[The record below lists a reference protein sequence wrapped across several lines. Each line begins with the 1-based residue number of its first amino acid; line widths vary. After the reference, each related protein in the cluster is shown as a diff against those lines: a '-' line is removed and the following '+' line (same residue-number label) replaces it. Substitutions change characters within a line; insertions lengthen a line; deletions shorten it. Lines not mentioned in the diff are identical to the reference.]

1 MKNRINLLD
10 EITINKIAAGEV
22 VERPASI
29 VKELVE
35 NSIDAGADR
44 IIIEVENGGK
54 SLIKITDNGCGIPS
68 SEVKKC
74 FLRHATSKIDKIDD
88 LFNLF
93 TLGFRG
99 EALASICAVSKLEMT
114 TKFEDEAV
122 GTKITLVGG
131 NVESKEAV
139 GANTGTSIVIKDLF
153 FNTPAR
159 KKFLKTDHA
168 ELMNITD
175 IVNKLAIGYPNVKF
189 RYLNAGKLMVNTPG
203 DGKLL
208 SAVRSIY
215 SRETAENL
223 IEINYDCSL
232 FKIDGY
238 IGNNNI
244 YRSNRNLQHVYIN
257 GRFVKSK
264 ILYDAIANAYKS
276 IIPINKHAICF
287 INLHLDPD
295 KVDVNIHPGKI
306 EVKFEKENEIKLEIM
321 EYLRAKLLKE
331 SLIGKYETFDRVPK
345 DRAVKQEFVAK
356 QGFDDNTF
364 KMNDFGNTNPY
375 INSTSSGL
383 DTKEIK
389 PIDLSDEVDVNSF
402 IKLDDFEEK
411 KKNLEGKHKKEVKP
425 KSEVKSKANES
436 NNSSLKNSNATNKN
450 YSHGFSRYN
459 DNKDIDNKDIDNKIN
474 YYGNAKN
481 LEEINKISET
491 ESQMA
496 FTADGAILDSE
507 KRDEIE
513 KKEAGFSLKYYKV
526 IGVIFDTY
534 IVLQKGES
542 MYLMDQHAAH
552 ERVLF
557 ERYMNAFHKR
567 EVHMQMLLDP
577 IVLELSSV
585 DMLRVEKNID
595 VFKNFG
601 FEVEIF
607 GMNNILI
614 RGVPNLFGTPQSEKF
629 ILELIDNIDKI
640 SNNYDLKD
648 DRFAVMACKSAI
660 KANDRIQNIEIES
673 LFRQLEKC
681 ENPYTCPHGR
691 PTMVEISKVE
701 IEKMFKRIM

>member
-22 VERPASI
+22 VERPSSI

-131 NVESKEAV
+131 NIEAKEAV

-189 RYLNAGKLMVNTPG
+189 RYLNAGKLMINTPG
-203 DGKLL
+203 DGKLV

-215 SRETAENL
+215 SREVSENL

-264 ILYDAIANAYKS
+264 IIYDAIANAYKS

-287 INLHLDPD
+287 INLHLDPQ

-321 EYLRAKLLKE
+321 EYIRAKLLKQ
-331 SLIGKYETFDRVPK
+331 SLIGKFETFDRVPK
-345 DRAVKQEFVAK
+345 DRTVKQDFSGNA
-356 QGFDDNTF
+356 F
-364 KMNDFGNTNPY
+364 KNQDFGNTMTNFSET
-375 INSTSSGL
+375 STKL
-383 DTKEIK
+383 DDKNIK

-411 KKNLEGKHKKEVKP
+411 KKKEVKN
-425 KSEVKSKANES
+425 KSNATKNT
-436 NNSSLKNSNATNKN
+436 SLKNYDNKTNKRES
-450 YSHGFSRYN
+450 YSSGFSSYN
-459 DNKDIDNKDIDNKIN
+459 SDVDNYKNSYSSAVKIEDN
-474 YYGNAKN
+474 
-481 LEEINKISET
+481 NKISET

-496 FTADGAILDSE
+496 FTAEGAILDSE

-526 IGVIFDTY
+526 VGVVFDTY

-557 ERYMNAFHKR
+557 ERYMNAFYKR

-585 DMLRVEKNID
+585 DMLQVEKNLDI
-595 VFKNFG
+595 FRNFG

-648 DRFAVMACKSAI
+648 DRFAIMACKSAI

>member
-1 MKNRINLLD
+1 M
-10 EITINKIAAGEV
+10 EQ
-22 VERPASI
+22 
-29 VKELVE
+29 
-35 NSIDAGADR
+35 
-44 IIIEVENGGK
+44 
-54 SLIKITDNGCGIPS
+54 
-68 SEVKKC
+68 
-74 FLRHATSKIDKIDD
+74 
-88 LFNLF
+88 
-93 TLGFRG
+93 
-99 EALASICAVSKLEMT
+99 
-114 TKFEDEAV
+114 
-122 GTKITLVGG
+122 KITLVGG

-345 DRAVKQEFVAK
+345 DRAVKQE
-356 QGFDDNTF
+356 
-364 KMNDFGNTNPY
+364 
-375 INSTSSGL
+375 
-383 DTKEIK
+383 IK

-436 NNSSLKNSNATNKN
+436 DNSSLKNSNATNKN

-459 DNKDIDNKDIDNKIN
+459 DNKDIDNKIN

-513 KKEAGFSLKYYKV
+513 KKEVGFSLKYYKV
-526 IGVIFDTY
+526 VGVIFDTY
-534 IVLQKGES
+534 IVLQKEES

>member
-114 TKFEDEAV
+114 KKFEDEAV

-208 SAVRSIY
+208 SVVRSIY

-375 INSTSSGL
+375 INSTSLDL

-411 KKNLEGKHKKEVKP
+411 KKNLEGKHKKEIKP

-436 NNSSLKNSNATNKN
+436 DNSSLKNSNATNKS

-459 DNKDIDNKDIDNKIN
+459 DNKDIDNKIS

-513 KKEAGFSLKYYKV
+513 KKEVGFSLKYYKV
-526 IGVIFDTY
+526 VGVIFDTY

>member
-22 VERPASI
+22 VERPSSI

-131 NVESKEAV
+131 NIEAKEAV

-203 DGKLL
+203 DGKLV

-215 SRETAENL
+215 SREVSENL

-232 FKIDGY
+232 FKIAGY

-264 ILYDAIANAYKS
+264 IIYDAIANAYKS
-276 IIPINKHAICF
+276 IIPINKHAVCF
-287 INLHLDPD
+287 INLHLDPQ

-321 EYLRAKLLKE
+321 EYIRAKLLKQ

-345 DRAVKQEFVAK
+345 DRAVKQDFSGNA
-356 QGFDDNTF
+356 F
-364 KMNDFGNTNPY
+364 KNQDFGNTMTNFSET
-375 INSTSSGL
+375 STKL
-383 DTKEIK
+383 DDKNIK

-411 KKNLEGKHKKEVKP
+411 KKKEVKN
-425 KSEVKSKANES
+425 KSNATKNT
-436 NNSSLKNSNATNKN
+436 SLKNYDNKTNKRES
-450 YSHGFSRYN
+450 YSSGFSSYN
-459 DNKDIDNKDIDNKIN
+459 SDVDNYKNSYSSAVKIEDND
-474 YYGNAKN
+474 
-481 LEEINKISET
+481 KISET

-496 FTADGAILDSE
+496 FTAEGAILDSE

-526 IGVIFDTY
+526 VGVVFDTY

-585 DMLRVEKNID
+585 DMLQVEKNLDI
-595 VFKNFG
+595 FRNFG

-648 DRFAVMACKSAI
+648 DRFAIMACKSAI

>member
-22 VERPASI
+22 VERPSSI

-131 NVESKEAV
+131 NIEAKEVV

-203 DGKLL
+203 DGKLV

-215 SRETAENL
+215 SREVAENL

-264 ILYDAIANAYKS
+264 IIYDAIANAYKS
-276 IIPINKHAICF
+276 IIPINKHAVCF
-287 INLHLDPD
+287 INLHLDPQ

-321 EYLRAKLLKE
+321 EYIRAKLLKQ

-345 DRAVKQEFVAK
+345 DRAVKQDFSGNA
-356 QGFDDNTF
+356 F
-364 KMNDFGNTNPY
+364 KNQDFGNTTTNFSET
-375 INSTSSGL
+375 NTKL
-383 DTKEIK
+383 DDKNIK

-411 KKNLEGKHKKEVKP
+411 KKKEIKD
-425 KSEVKSKANES
+425 K
-436 NNSSLKNSNATNKN
+436 SNATKNSSFKN
-450 YSHGFSRYN
+450 YDNKTNKRESYSSGFSSYN
-459 DNKDIDNKDIDNKIN
+459 SDVDNYKNNYSSAVKIEDND
-474 YYGNAKN
+474 
-481 LEEINKISET
+481 KISET

-526 IGVIFDTY
+526 VGVVFDTY
-534 IVLQKGES
+534 KVLQKGES

-585 DMLRVEKNID
+585 DMLQVEKNID
-595 VFKNFG
+595 VFRNFG

-648 DRFAVMACKSAI
+648 DRFAIMACKSAI

>member
-22 VERPASI
+22 VERPSSI

-131 NVESKEAV
+131 NIEAKEAV

-203 DGKLL
+203 DGKLV

-215 SRETAENL
+215 SREVSENL

-264 ILYDAIANAYKS
+264 IIYDAIANAYKS
-276 IIPINKHAICF
+276 IIPINKHAVCF
-287 INLHLDPD
+287 INLHLDPQ

-321 EYLRAKLLKE
+321 EYIRAKLLKQ
-331 SLIGKYETFDRVPK
+331 SLIGKFETFDRVPK
-345 DRAVKQEFVAK
+345 DRAVKQDFSGNA
-356 QGFDDNTF
+356 F
-364 KMNDFGNTNPY
+364 KNQDFGNITTNFSET
-375 INSTSSGL
+375 STKL
-383 DTKEIK
+383 DDKNIK

-411 KKNLEGKHKKEVKP
+411 KKKEVKN
-425 KSEVKSKANES
+425 KSNATKNT
-436 NNSSLKNSNATNKN
+436 SLKNYDNKTNKRES
-450 YSHGFSRYN
+450 YSSGFSSYN
-459 DNKDIDNKDIDNKIN
+459 SDVDNYKNSYSSAVKIEDND
-474 YYGNAKN
+474 
-481 LEEINKISET
+481 KISET

-496 FTADGAILDSE
+496 FTAEGAILDSE

-526 IGVIFDTY
+526 VGVVFDTY

-585 DMLRVEKNID
+585 DMLQVEKNLDI
-595 VFKNFG
+595 FRNFG

-648 DRFAVMACKSAI
+648 DRFAIMACKSAI

>member
-345 DRAVKQEFVAK
+345 DRAVKQE
-356 QGFDDNTF
+356 
-364 KMNDFGNTNPY
+364 
-375 INSTSSGL
+375 
-383 DTKEIK
+383 IK

-459 DNKDIDNKDIDNKIN
+459 DNKDIDNKIS

-496 FTADGAILDSE
+496 FTADGAILDSK
-507 KRDEIE
+507 KRDDIE

-526 IGVIFDTY
+526 VGVIFDTY

-585 DMLRVEKNID
+585 DMLRVEKNIN

-648 DRFAVMACKSAI
+648 DRFALMACKSAI

>member
-54 SLIKITDNGCGIPS
+54 SLIKITDNGCGIHS

-208 SAVRSIY
+208 SVVRSIY

-345 DRAVKQEFVAK
+345 DRAVKQE
-356 QGFDDNTF
+356 
-364 KMNDFGNTNPY
+364 
-375 INSTSSGL
+375 
-383 DTKEIK
+383 IK

-436 NNSSLKNSNATNKN
+436 DNSSLKNSNATNKN

-459 DNKDIDNKDIDNKIN
+459 DNKDIDNKIS

-526 IGVIFDTY
+526 VGVIFDTY

>member
-22 VERPASI
+22 VERPSSI

-131 NVESKEAV
+131 NIEAKEAV

-189 RYLNAGKLMVNTPG
+189 RYLNSGKLMVNTPG
-203 DGKLL
+203 DGKLV

-215 SRETAENL
+215 SREVSENL

-264 ILYDAIANAYKS
+264 IIYDAIANAYKS
-276 IIPINKHAICF
+276 IIPINKHAVCF
-287 INLHLDPD
+287 INLHLDPQ

-321 EYLRAKLLKE
+321 EYIRAKLLKQ
-331 SLIGKYETFDRVPK
+331 SLIGKFETFDRVPK
-345 DRAVKQEFVAK
+345 DRAVKQDFSGNA
-356 QGFDDNTF
+356 F
-364 KMNDFGNTNPY
+364 KNQDFGNTMTNFSET
-375 INSTSSGL
+375 STKL
-383 DTKEIK
+383 DDKNIK

-411 KKNLEGKHKKEVKP
+411 KKKEVKN
-425 KSEVKSKANES
+425 KSNATKNT
-436 NNSSLKNSNATNKN
+436 SLKNYDNKTNKRES
-450 YSHGFSRYN
+450 YSSGFSSYN
-459 DNKDIDNKDIDNKIN
+459 SDVDNYKNSYSSAVKIEDND
-474 YYGNAKN
+474 
-481 LEEINKISET
+481 KISET

-496 FTADGAILDSE
+496 FTAEGEILDSE
-507 KRDEIE
+507 KKDEIE

-526 IGVIFDTY
+526 VGVVFDTY

-585 DMLRVEKNID
+585 DMLQVEKNLDI
-595 VFKNFG
+595 FRNFG

-648 DRFAVMACKSAI
+648 DRFAIMACKSAI

>member
-375 INSTSSGL
+375 INSTSLDL

-411 KKNLEGKHKKEVKP
+411 KKNLEGKHKKEIKP

-436 NNSSLKNSNATNKN
+436 DNSSLKNSNATNKS

-459 DNKDIDNKDIDNKIN
+459 DNKDIDNKIS

-513 KKEAGFSLKYYKV
+513 KKEVGFSLKYYKV
-526 IGVIFDTY
+526 VGVIFDTY

>member
-22 VERPASI
+22 VERPSSI

-68 SEVKKC
+68 SEIKKC

-131 NVESKEAV
+131 NIEAKEAV

-203 DGKLL
+203 DGKLV

-215 SRETAENL
+215 SREVSENL

-264 ILYDAIANAYKS
+264 IIYDAIANAYKS

-287 INLHLDPD
+287 INLHLDPQ

-321 EYLRAKLLKE
+321 EYIRAKLLKQ

-345 DRAVKQEFVAK
+345 DRAVKQDFIEKNNFTTKQDFVEK
-356 QGFDDNTF
+356 TDFNNNTF
-364 KMNDFGNTNPY
+364 KNQDFGNSSPY
-375 INSTSSGL
+375 SNEINSKI
-383 DTKEIK
+383 DDKEIK

-411 KKNLEGKHKKEVKP
+411 KKKEVKT
-425 KSEVKSKANES
+425 KSSGFKY
-436 NNSSLKNSNATNKN
+436 NNDTK
-450 YSHGFSRYN
+450 
-459 DNKDIDNKDIDNKIN
+459 
-474 YYGNAKN
+474 
-481 LEEINKISET
+481 LENNNKISET

-496 FTADGAILDSE
+496 FTAEGEILDSD
-507 KRDEIE
+507 KKDEIE

-526 IGVIFDTY
+526 VGVVFDTY

-585 DMLRVEKNID
+585 DMLQVEKNLDI
-595 VFKNFG
+595 FRNFG

-648 DRFAVMACKSAI
+648 DRFAIMACKSAI

>member
-1 MKNRINLLD
+1 MKNR
-10 EITINKIAAGEV
+10 IAAGEV
-22 VERPASI
+22 VERPSSI

-131 NVESKEAV
+131 NIEAKEAV

-203 DGKLL
+203 DGKLV

-215 SRETAENL
+215 SREVAENL

-264 ILYDAIANAYKS
+264 IIYDAIANAYKS
-276 IIPINKHAICF
+276 IIPINKHAVCF
-287 INLHLDPD
+287 INLHLDPQ

-321 EYLRAKLLKE
+321 EYIRAKLLKQ

-345 DRAVKQEFVAK
+345 DRAVKQDFSGNA
-356 QGFDDNTF
+356 F
-364 KMNDFGNTNPY
+364 KNQDFGNTTTNFSET
-375 INSTSSGL
+375 NTKL
-383 DTKEIK
+383 DDKNIK

-411 KKNLEGKHKKEVKP
+411 KKKEI
-425 KSEVKSKANES
+425 
-436 NNSSLKNSNATNKN
+436 KNKSNATKNSSFKN
-450 YSHGFSRYN
+450 YDNKTNKRESYSSGFSSYN
-459 DNKDIDNKDIDNKIN
+459 SDVDNYKNNYSSAVKIEDND
-474 YYGNAKN
+474 
-481 LEEINKISET
+481 KISET

-585 DMLRVEKNID
+585 DMLQVEKNID
-595 VFKNFG
+595 VFRNFG

-648 DRFAVMACKSAI
+648 DRFAIMACKSAI

>member
-68 SEVKKC
+68 SEVEKC

-375 INSTSSGL
+375 INSNSSGL

-436 NNSSLKNSNATNKN
+436 DNSSLKNSNATNKN

-459 DNKDIDNKDIDNKIN
+459 DNKDIDNKIS

-526 IGVIFDTY
+526 VGVIFDTY

-691 PTMVEISKVE
+691 PTMVEISKAE

>member
-168 ELMNITD
+168 ELMSITD

-345 DRAVKQEFVAK
+345 DRAVKQE
-356 QGFDDNTF
+356 
-364 KMNDFGNTNPY
+364 
-375 INSTSSGL
+375 
-383 DTKEIK
+383 IK

-411 KKNLEGKHKKEVKP
+411 KKNLEGKHKKEIKP

-436 NNSSLKNSNATNKN
+436 DNSSLKNSNATNKN

-459 DNKDIDNKDIDNKIN
+459 DNKDIDNKIN

>member
-29 VKELVE
+29 AKELVE

-54 SLIKITDNGCGIPS
+54 SLIKITDNGCGIHS

-345 DRAVKQEFVAK
+345 DRAVKQE
-356 QGFDDNTF
+356 
-364 KMNDFGNTNPY
+364 
-375 INSTSSGL
+375 
-383 DTKEIK
+383 IK

-459 DNKDIDNKDIDNKIN
+459 DNKDIDNKIS

-526 IGVIFDTY
+526 VGVIFDTY

>member
-168 ELMNITD
+168 ELMSITD
-175 IVNKLAIGYPNVKF
+175 IVNKLAIGYPSVKF

-345 DRAVKQEFVAK
+345 DRAVKQE
-356 QGFDDNTF
+356 
-364 KMNDFGNTNPY
+364 
-375 INSTSSGL
+375 
-383 DTKEIK
+383 IK

-459 DNKDIDNKDIDNKIN
+459 DNKDIDNKIS

-513 KKEAGFSLKYYKV
+513 KKEVGFSLKYYKV
-526 IGVIFDTY
+526 VGVIFDTY

>member
-22 VERPASI
+22 VERPSSI

-131 NVESKEAV
+131 NIEAKEAV

-203 DGKLL
+203 DGKLV

-215 SRETAENL
+215 SREVSENL

-264 ILYDAIANAYKS
+264 IIYDAIANAYKS

-287 INLHLDPD
+287 INLHLDPQ

-321 EYLRAKLLKE
+321 EYIRAKLLKQ

-345 DRAVKQEFVAK
+345 DRAVKQDFSGNA
-356 QGFDDNTF
+356 F
-364 KMNDFGNTNPY
+364 KNQDFGNTTTNFSET
-375 INSTSSGL
+375 NTKL
-383 DTKEIK
+383 DDKNIK

-411 KKNLEGKHKKEVKP
+411 KKKEIKD
-425 KSEVKSKANES
+425 K
-436 NNSSLKNSNATNKN
+436 SNATKNSSFKN
-450 YSHGFSRYN
+450 YDNKTNKRESYSSGFSSYN
-459 DNKDIDNKDIDNKIN
+459 SDVDNYKNNYSSAVKIEDND
-474 YYGNAKN
+474 
-481 LEEINKISET
+481 KISET

-526 IGVIFDTY
+526 VGVVFDTY

-585 DMLRVEKNID
+585 DMLQVEKNLDI
-595 VFKNFG
+595 FRNFG

-648 DRFAVMACKSAI
+648 DRFAIMACKSAI

>member
-22 VERPASI
+22 VERPSSI

-131 NVESKEAV
+131 NIEAKEAV

-203 DGKLL
+203 DGKLV

-215 SRETAENL
+215 SREVSENL

-264 ILYDAIANAYKS
+264 IIYDAIANAYKS
-276 IIPINKHAICF
+276 IIPINKYAICF
-287 INLHLDPD
+287 INLHLDPQ

-321 EYLRAKLLKE
+321 EYIRAKLLKQ

-345 DRAVKQEFVAK
+345 DRAVKQDFSGNA
-356 QGFDDNTF
+356 F
-364 KMNDFGNTNPY
+364 KNQDFGNTTTNFSET
-375 INSTSSGL
+375 STKF
-383 DTKEIK
+383 DDKNVK

-411 KKNLEGKHKKEVKP
+411 KKKEVKN
-425 KSEVKSKANES
+425 KSNATKNT
-436 NNSSLKNSNATNKN
+436 SLKNYDNKTNKRES
-450 YSHGFSRYN
+450 YSSGFSSYN
-459 DNKDIDNKDIDNKIN
+459 SDVDNYKNSYSSAVKIEDND
-474 YYGNAKN
+474 
-481 LEEINKISET
+481 KISET

-496 FTADGAILDSE
+496 FTAEGAILDSE

-526 IGVIFDTY
+526 VGVVFDTY

-585 DMLRVEKNID
+585 DMLQVEKNLDI
-595 VFKNFG
+595 FRNFG

-648 DRFAVMACKSAI
+648 DRFAIMACKSAI

>member
-345 DRAVKQEFVAK
+345 DRAVKQE
-356 QGFDDNTF
+356 
-364 KMNDFGNTNPY
+364 
-375 INSTSSGL
+375 
-383 DTKEIK
+383 IK

-459 DNKDIDNKDIDNKIN
+459 DNKDIDNKDIDNKIS

-481 LEEINKISET
+481 LEENNKIFET

-526 IGVIFDTY
+526 VGVIFDTY

-557 ERYMNAFHKR
+557 ERYMNAFRKR

>member
-345 DRAVKQEFVAK
+345 DRAVKQE
-356 QGFDDNTF
+356 
-364 KMNDFGNTNPY
+364 
-375 INSTSSGL
+375 
-383 DTKEIK
+383 IK

-402 IKLDDFEEK
+402 IKLDDFEKK

-436 NNSSLKNSNATNKN
+436 DNSSLKNSNATNKN

-459 DNKDIDNKDIDNKIN
+459 DNKDIDNKIS

-526 IGVIFDTY
+526 VGVIFDTY

-585 DMLRVEKNID
+585 DMLRVEKNIN

>member
-345 DRAVKQEFVAK
+345 DRAVKQE
-356 QGFDDNTF
+356 
-364 KMNDFGNTNPY
+364 
-375 INSTSSGL
+375 
-383 DTKEIK
+383 IK

-411 KKNLEGKHKKEVKP
+411 KKNLEGKHKKEGKH

-436 NNSSLKNSNATNKN
+436 DNSSLKNSNATNKN

-459 DNKDIDNKDIDNKIN
+459 DNKDIDNKIN

-526 IGVIFDTY
+526 VGVIFDTY

>member
-131 NVESKEAV
+131 NIEAKEAV

-203 DGKLL
+203 DGKLV

-215 SRETAENL
+215 SREVSENL

-264 ILYDAIANAYKS
+264 IIYDAIANAYKS
-276 IIPINKHAICF
+276 IIPINKHAVCF
-287 INLHLDPD
+287 INLHLDPQ

-321 EYLRAKLLKE
+321 EYIRAKLLKQ

-345 DRAVKQEFVAK
+345 DRAVK
-356 QGFDDNTF
+356 
-364 KMNDFGNTNPY
+364 
-375 INSTSSGL
+375 
-383 DTKEIK
+383 KEIK

-411 KKNLEGKHKKEVKP
+411 KKNLEGKP

-436 NNSSLKNSNATNKN
+436 YNSSLKNNNATNKN

-459 DNKDIDNKDIDNKIN
+459 DNKDIDNKIS

-526 IGVIFDTY
+526 VGVIFDTY

>member
-22 VERPASI
+22 VERPSSI

-131 NVESKEAV
+131 NIEAKEAV

-203 DGKLL
+203 DGKLV

-215 SRETAENL
+215 SREVSENL

-264 ILYDAIANAYKS
+264 IIYDAIANAYKS

-287 INLHLDPD
+287 INLHLDPQ

-321 EYLRAKLLKE
+321 EYIRAKLLKQ

-345 DRAVKQEFVAK
+345 DRAVKQDFSGNA
-356 QGFDDNTF
+356 F
-364 KMNDFGNTNPY
+364 KNQDFGNTTTNFSET
-375 INSTSSGL
+375 STKF
-383 DTKEIK
+383 DDKNVK

-411 KKNLEGKHKKEVKP
+411 KKKEVKN
-425 KSEVKSKANES
+425 KSNATKNT
-436 NNSSLKNSNATNKN
+436 SLKNYDNKTNKRES
-450 YSHGFSRYN
+450 YSSGFSSYN
-459 DNKDIDNKDIDNKIN
+459 SDVDNYKNSYSSAVKIEDND
-474 YYGNAKN
+474 
-481 LEEINKISET
+481 KISET

-496 FTADGAILDSE
+496 FTAEGAILDSE

-526 IGVIFDTY
+526 VGVVFDTY

-585 DMLRVEKNID
+585 DMLQVEKNLDI
-595 VFKNFG
+595 FRNFG

-648 DRFAVMACKSAI
+648 DRFAIMACKSAI

>member
-22 VERPASI
+22 VERPSSI

-131 NVESKEAV
+131 NIEAKEAV

-189 RYLNAGKLMVNTPG
+189 RYLNSGKLMVNTPG
-203 DGKLL
+203 DGKLV

-215 SRETAENL
+215 SREVSENL

-264 ILYDAIANAYKS
+264 IIYDAIANAYKS
-276 IIPINKHAICF
+276 IIPINKHAVCF
-287 INLHLDPD
+287 INLHLDPQ

-321 EYLRAKLLKE
+321 EYIRAKLLKQ

-345 DRAVKQEFVAK
+345 DRAVKQDFVAK
-356 QGFDDNTF
+356 QEFNNNTF
-364 KMNDFGNTNPY
+364 KTQDFASTSLY
-375 INSTSSGL
+375 SSEINSKI
-383 DTKEIK
+383 DDKEIK

-411 KKNLEGKHKKEVKP
+411 KKKEVKT
-425 KSEVKSKANES
+425 KSSGFKY
-436 NNSSLKNSNATNKN
+436 NNDTKLD
-450 YSHGFSRYN
+450 
-459 DNKDIDNKDIDNKIN
+459 DN
-474 YYGNAKN
+474 
-481 LEEINKISET
+481 NKISET

-496 FTADGAILDSE
+496 FTAEGEILDSE
-507 KRDEIE
+507 KKDEIE

-526 IGVIFDTY
+526 VGVVFDTY

-585 DMLRVEKNID
+585 DMLQVEKNLDI
-595 VFKNFG
+595 FRNFG

-648 DRFAVMACKSAI
+648 DRFAIMACKSAI

-673 LFRQLEKC
+673 LFKQLEKC

>member
-22 VERPASI
+22 VERPSSI

-131 NVESKEAV
+131 NIEAKEAV

-203 DGKLL
+203 DGKLV
-208 SAVRSIY
+208 SVVRSIY
-215 SRETAENL
+215 SREVSENL

-264 ILYDAIANAYKS
+264 IIYDAIANAYKS
-276 IIPINKHAICF
+276 IIPINKHAVCF
-287 INLHLDPD
+287 INLHLDPQ

-321 EYLRAKLLKE
+321 EYIRAKLLKQ

-345 DRAVKQEFVAK
+345 DRAVKQEFVEK
-356 QGFDDNTF
+356 QEFNNNTF
-364 KMNDFGNTNPY
+364 KTQDFASISLY
-375 INSTSSGL
+375 SSEINSKL
-383 DTKEIK
+383 DDKEIK

-411 KKNLEGKHKKEVKP
+411 KKKEVKT
-425 KSEVKSKANES
+425 KSSGFKY
-436 NNSSLKNSNATNKN
+436 NNDTKLED
-450 YSHGFSRYN
+450 N
-459 DNKDIDNKDIDNKIN
+459 D
-474 YYGNAKN
+474 
-481 LEEINKISET
+481 KISET

-496 FTADGAILDSE
+496 FTAEGEILDSD
-507 KRDEIE
+507 KKDEIE

-526 IGVIFDTY
+526 IGVVFDTY

-585 DMLRVEKNID
+585 DMLQVEKNLDI
-595 VFKNFG
+595 FRNFG

-648 DRFAVMACKSAI
+648 DRFAIMACKSAI

-673 LFRQLEKC
+673 LFKQLEKC

>member
-114 TKFEDEAV
+114 TKFENEAI

-345 DRAVKQEFVAK
+345 DRAVKQE
-356 QGFDDNTF
+356 
-364 KMNDFGNTNPY
+364 
-375 INSTSSGL
+375 
-383 DTKEIK
+383 IK

-411 KKNLEGKHKKEVKP
+411 KKNLEGKHKKEIKP

-436 NNSSLKNSNATNKN
+436 DNSSLKNSNATNKN

-459 DNKDIDNKDIDNKIN
+459 DNKDIDNKIS
-474 YYGNAKN
+474 YYGNDKN

-526 IGVIFDTY
+526 VGVIFDTY

>member
-22 VERPASI
+22 VERPSSI

-54 SLIKITDNGCGIPS
+54 SLIKITDNGCGIHS

-131 NVESKEAV
+131 NIEAKEAV

-203 DGKLL
+203 DGKLV

-215 SRETAENL
+215 SREVSENL

-264 ILYDAIANAYKS
+264 IIYDAIANAYKS

-287 INLHLDPD
+287 INLHLDPQ

-321 EYLRAKLLKE
+321 EYIRAKLLKQ

-345 DRAVKQEFVAK
+345 DRAVKQDFSGNA
-356 QGFDDNTF
+356 F
-364 KMNDFGNTNPY
+364 KNQDFGNTTTNFSET
-375 INSTSSGL
+375 STKF
-383 DTKEIK
+383 DDKNVK

-411 KKNLEGKHKKEVKP
+411 KKKEVKN
-425 KSEVKSKANES
+425 KSNATKNT
-436 NNSSLKNSNATNKN
+436 SLKNYDNKTNKRES
-450 YSHGFSRYN
+450 YSSGFSSYN
-459 DNKDIDNKDIDNKIN
+459 SDVDNYKNSYSSAVKIEDND
-474 YYGNAKN
+474 
-481 LEEINKISET
+481 KISET

-496 FTADGAILDSE
+496 FTAEGAILDSE

-526 IGVIFDTY
+526 VGVVFDTY

-585 DMLRVEKNID
+585 DMLQVEKNLDI
-595 VFKNFG
+595 FRNFG

-648 DRFAVMACKSAI
+648 DRFAIMACKSAI

-673 LFRQLEKC
+673 LFKQLEKC

>member
-22 VERPASI
+22 VERPSSI

-131 NVESKEAV
+131 NIEAKEAV

-203 DGKLL
+203 DGKLV

-215 SRETAENL
+215 SREVSENL

-264 ILYDAIANAYKS
+264 IIYDAIANAYKS
-276 IIPINKHAICF
+276 IIPINKHAVCF
-287 INLHLDPD
+287 INLHLDPQ

-321 EYLRAKLLKE
+321 EYIRAKLLKQ

-345 DRAVKQEFVAK
+345 DKSVKQDFAAKQEFNN
-356 QGFDDNTF
+356 NTF
-364 KMNDFGNTNPY
+364 KTQDFASTSLY
-375 INSTSSGL
+375 SSEINSKI
-383 DTKEIK
+383 DDKEIK

-411 KKNLEGKHKKEVKP
+411 KKKEVKT
-425 KSEVKSKANES
+425 KSSGFKYS
-436 NNSSLKNSNATNKN
+436 NDTK
-450 YSHGFSRYN
+450 
-459 DNKDIDNKDIDNKIN
+459 
-474 YYGNAKN
+474 
-481 LEEINKISET
+481 LENNNKISEM

-496 FTADGAILDSE
+496 FTAEGAILETE
-507 KRDEIE
+507 KKDEIE
-513 KKEAGFSLKYYKV
+513 KKEAGFSLKYYNV
-526 IGVIFDTY
+526 IGVVFDTY

-585 DMLRVEKNID
+585 DMLQVEKNLDI
-595 VFKNFG
+595 FRNFG

-648 DRFAVMACKSAI
+648 DRFAIMACKSAI

-673 LFRQLEKC
+673 LFKQLEKC

>member
-22 VERPASI
+22 VERPSSI

-122 GTKITLVGG
+122 GTKITLVSG
-131 NVESKEAV
+131 NIEAKEAV

-203 DGKLL
+203 DGKLV

-215 SRETAENL
+215 SREVAENL

-264 ILYDAIANAYKS
+264 IIYDAIANAYKS
-276 IIPINKHAICF
+276 IIPINKHAVCF
-287 INLHLDPD
+287 INLHLDPQ

-321 EYLRAKLLKE
+321 EYIRAKLLKQ

-345 DRAVKQEFVAK
+345 DRAVKQDFSGNA
-356 QGFDDNTF
+356 F
-364 KMNDFGNTNPY
+364 KNQDFGNTTTNFSET
-375 INSTSSGL
+375 NTKL
-383 DTKEIK
+383 DDKNIK

-411 KKNLEGKHKKEVKP
+411 KKKEIKD
-425 KSEVKSKANES
+425 K
-436 NNSSLKNSNATNKN
+436 SNATKNSSFKN
-450 YSHGFSRYN
+450 YDNKTNKRESYSSGFSSYN
-459 DNKDIDNKDIDNKIN
+459 SDVDNYKNNYSSAVKIEDND
-474 YYGNAKN
+474 
-481 LEEINKISET
+481 KISET

-526 IGVIFDTY
+526 VGVVFDTY

-585 DMLRVEKNID
+585 DMLQVEKNLDI
-595 VFKNFG
+595 FRNFG

-648 DRFAVMACKSAI
+648 DRFAIMACKSAI

>member
-168 ELMNITD
+168 ELMSITD
-175 IVNKLAIGYPNVKF
+175 IVNKLAIGYPSVKF

-345 DRAVKQEFVAK
+345 DRAVKQE
-356 QGFDDNTF
+356 
-364 KMNDFGNTNPY
+364 
-375 INSTSSGL
+375 
-383 DTKEIK
+383 IK

-459 DNKDIDNKDIDNKIN
+459 DNKDIDNKIS

-526 IGVIFDTY
+526 VGVIFDTY

>member
-345 DRAVKQEFVAK
+345 DRAVKQE
-356 QGFDDNTF
+356 
-364 KMNDFGNTNPY
+364 
-375 INSTSSGL
+375 
-383 DTKEIK
+383 IK

-436 NNSSLKNSNATNKN
+436 DNSSLKNSNATNKN

-459 DNKDIDNKDIDNKIN
+459 DNKDIDNKIN

-513 KKEAGFSLKYYKV
+513 KKEVGFSLKYYKV
-526 IGVIFDTY
+526 VGVIFDTY
-534 IVLQKGES
+534 IVLQKEES

>member
-22 VERPASI
+22 VERPSSI

-131 NVESKEAV
+131 NIEAKEAV

-203 DGKLL
+203 DGKLV

-215 SRETAENL
+215 SREVSENL

-264 ILYDAIANAYKS
+264 IIYDAIANAYKS
-276 IIPINKHAICF
+276 IIPINKHAVCF
-287 INLHLDPD
+287 INLHLDPQ

-321 EYLRAKLLKE
+321 EYIRAKLLKQ
-331 SLIGKYETFDRVPK
+331 SLIGKFETFDRVPK
-345 DRAVKQEFVAK
+345 DRAVKQ
-356 QGFDDNTF
+356 
-364 KMNDFGNTNPY
+364 DF
-375 INSTSSGL
+375 
-383 DTKEIK
+383 
-389 PIDLSDEVDVNSF
+389 
-402 IKLDDFEEK
+402 
-411 KKNLEGKHKKEVKP
+411 
-425 KSEVKSKANES
+425 SE
-436 NNSSLKNSNATNKN
+436 NNFQQN
-450 YSHGFSRYN
+450 
-459 DNKDIDNKDIDNKIN
+459 
-474 YYGNAKN
+474 
-481 LEEINKISET
+481 
-491 ESQMA
+491 
-496 FTADGAILDSE
+496 
-507 KRDEIE
+507 
-513 KKEAGFSLKYYKV
+513 
-526 IGVIFDTY
+526 
-534 IVLQKGES
+534 
-542 MYLMDQHAAH
+542 
-552 ERVLF
+552 
-557 ERYMNAFHKR
+557 
-567 EVHMQMLLDP
+567 
-577 IVLELSSV
+577 
-585 DMLRVEKNID
+585 
-595 VFKNFG
+595 
-601 FEVEIF
+601 
-607 GMNNILI
+607 
-614 RGVPNLFGTPQSEKF
+614 
-629 ILELIDNIDKI
+629 
-640 SNNYDLKD
+640 
-648 DRFAVMACKSAI
+648 RF
-660 KANDRIQNIEIES
+660 
-673 LFRQLEKC
+673 
-681 ENPYTCPHGR
+681 
-691 PTMVEISKVE
+691 
-701 IEKMFKRIM
+701 

>member
-345 DRAVKQEFVAK
+345 DRAVKQE
-356 QGFDDNTF
+356 
-364 KMNDFGNTNPY
+364 
-375 INSTSSGL
+375 
-383 DTKEIK
+383 IK

-411 KKNLEGKHKKEVKP
+411 KKNLEGKHKKEIKP

-436 NNSSLKNSNATNKN
+436 DNSSLKNSNATNKN

-459 DNKDIDNKDIDNKIN
+459 DNKDIDNKIS

-513 KKEAGFSLKYYKV
+513 KKEVGFSLKYYKV
-526 IGVIFDTY
+526 VGVIFDTY

>member
-22 VERPASI
+22 VERPSSI

-131 NVESKEAV
+131 NIEAKEAV

-203 DGKLL
+203 DGKLV

-215 SRETAENL
+215 SREVSENL

-264 ILYDAIANAYKS
+264 IIYDAIANAYKS
-276 IIPINKHAICF
+276 IIPINKHAVCF
-287 INLHLDPD
+287 INLHLDPQ

-321 EYLRAKLLKE
+321 EYIRAKLLKQ
-331 SLIGKYETFDRVPK
+331 SLIGKFETFDRVPK
-345 DRAVKQEFVAK
+345 DRAVKQDFSGNA
-356 QGFDDNTF
+356 F
-364 KMNDFGNTNPY
+364 KNQDFGNTKTNFSET
-375 INSTSSGL
+375 STKF
-383 DTKEIK
+383 DDKNIK

-411 KKNLEGKHKKEVKP
+411 KKKEVKN
-425 KSEVKSKANES
+425 KSNATKNT
-436 NNSSLKNSNATNKN
+436 SLKNYDNKTNKRES
-450 YSHGFSRYN
+450 YSSGFSSYN
-459 DNKDIDNKDIDNKIN
+459 SDMDNYKNSYSSAVKIEDND
-474 YYGNAKN
+474 
-481 LEEINKISET
+481 KISET

-496 FTADGAILDSE
+496 FTAEGAILDSE

-513 KKEAGFSLKYYKV
+513 KKESGFSLKYYKV
-526 IGVIFDTY
+526 VGVVFDTY

-557 ERYMNAFHKR
+557 ERYMNAFLKR

-585 DMLRVEKNID
+585 DMLQVEKNLDI
-595 VFKNFG
+595 FRNFG

-648 DRFAVMACKSAI
+648 DRFAIMACKSAI

-673 LFRQLEKC
+673 LFKQLEKC

>member
-22 VERPASI
+22 VERPSSI

-131 NVESKEAV
+131 NIEAKEAV

-203 DGKLL
+203 DGKLV

-215 SRETAENL
+215 SREVAENL

-264 ILYDAIANAYKS
+264 IIYDAIANAYKS
-276 IIPINKHAICF
+276 IIPINKHAVCF
-287 INLHLDPD
+287 INLHLDPQ

-321 EYLRAKLLKE
+321 EYIRAKLLKQ

-345 DRAVKQEFVAK
+345 DRAVKQDFSGNA
-356 QGFDDNTF
+356 F
-364 KMNDFGNTNPY
+364 KNQDFGNTTTNFSET
-375 INSTSSGL
+375 NTKL
-383 DTKEIK
+383 DDKNIK

-411 KKNLEGKHKKEVKP
+411 KKKEI
-425 KSEVKSKANES
+425 
-436 NNSSLKNSNATNKN
+436 KNKSNATKNSSFKN
-450 YSHGFSRYN
+450 YDNKTNKRESYSSGFSSYN
-459 DNKDIDNKDIDNKIN
+459 SDVDNYKNNYSSAVKIEDND
-474 YYGNAKN
+474 
-481 LEEINKISET
+481 KISET
-491 ESQMA
+491 EAQMA

-526 IGVIFDTY
+526 VGVVFDTY

-585 DMLRVEKNID
+585 DMLQVEKNLDI
-595 VFKNFG
+595 FRNFG

-648 DRFAVMACKSAI
+648 DRFAIMACKSAI

>member
-22 VERPASI
+22 VERPSSI

-74 FLRHATSKIDKIDD
+74 FLRHATSKIDKIED

-114 TKFEDEAV
+114 TKYEDEAV

-131 NVESKEAV
+131 NIEAKEAV
-139 GANTGTSIVIKDLF
+139 GANTGTSISIRDLF

-175 IVNKLAIGYPNVKF
+175 IVNKLTIGYPNVKF
-189 RYLNAGKLMVNTPG
+189 KYVNSGKVMVNTPG

-208 SAVRSIY
+208 SAIRSIY

-223 IEINYDCSL
+223 IEINYNCSL

-287 INLHLDPD
+287 LNLHLDPD
-295 KVDVNIHPGKI
+295 KIDVNIHPGKI

-331 SLIGKYETFDRVPK
+331 SLIGKYETFDRIPK
-345 DRAVKQEFVAK
+345 DRSVKQEFAAK
-356 QGFDDNTF
+356 QEFNDNTF
-364 KMNDFGNTNPY
+364 KTQDFG
-375 INSTSSGL
+375 STSPYSNGMNSKI
-383 DTKEIK
+383 DDKEIK

-402 IKLDDFEEK
+402 IKLDDFEDK
-411 KKNLEGKHKKEVKP
+411 KKKEVKT
-425 KSEVKSKANES
+425 KSSGFKQNTSKNNNGTNKTE
-436 NNSSLKNSNATNKN
+436 NNSYGFSSYSSNIGSYSGNTDSYINTTNK
-450 YSHGFSRYN
+450 YD
-459 DNKDIDNKDIDNKIN
+459 DNKFD
-474 YYGNAKN
+474 KN
-481 LEEINKISET
+481 NKISET

-496 FTADGAILDSE
+496 FTREGAILESE
-507 KRDEIE
+507 KRAEIE
-513 KKEAGFSLKYYKV
+513 KKESGFSLKYYRV
-526 IGVIFDTY
+526 VGVIFDTY

-557 ERYMNAFHKR
+557 ERYMSAFHKR

-585 DMLRVEKNID
+585 DMLQVEKNLE

-607 GMNNILI
+607 GLNNILI

-648 DRFAVMACKSAI
+648 DRFAIMACKSAI

>member
-22 VERPASI
+22 VERPSSI

-131 NVESKEAV
+131 NIEAKEAV

-203 DGKLL
+203 DGKLV

-215 SRETAENL
+215 SREVSENL

-264 ILYDAIANAYKS
+264 IIYDAIANAYKS
-276 IIPINKHAICF
+276 IIPINKHAVCF
-287 INLHLDPD
+287 INLHLDPQ

-321 EYLRAKLLKE
+321 EYIRAKLLKQ

-345 DRAVKQEFVAK
+345 DKSVKQEFNN
-356 QGFDDNTF
+356 NTF
-364 KMNDFGNTNPY
+364 KTQDFASTSLY
-375 INSTSSGL
+375 SSDINSKI
-383 DTKEIK
+383 DDKEIK

-411 KKNLEGKHKKEVKP
+411 KKKEVKT
-425 KSEVKSKANES
+425 KSSGFKY
-436 NNSSLKNSNATNKN
+436 NNDTK
-450 YSHGFSRYN
+450 
-459 DNKDIDNKDIDNKIN
+459 
-474 YYGNAKN
+474 
-481 LEEINKISET
+481 LENNNKISET

-496 FTADGAILDSE
+496 FTEEGEILDSE
-507 KRDEIE
+507 KKDEIE

-526 IGVIFDTY
+526 VGVVFDTY

-585 DMLRVEKNID
+585 DMLQVEKNLDI
-595 VFKNFG
+595 FRNFG

-648 DRFAVMACKSAI
+648 DRFAIMACKSAI

-673 LFRQLEKC
+673 LFKQLEKC

>member
-345 DRAVKQEFVAK
+345 DRAVKQE
-356 QGFDDNTF
+356 
-364 KMNDFGNTNPY
+364 
-375 INSTSSGL
+375 
-383 DTKEIK
+383 IK

-411 KKNLEGKHKKEVKP
+411 KKNLEGKHKKEIKP

-459 DNKDIDNKDIDNKIN
+459 DNKDIDNKIS

-496 FTADGAILDSE
+496 FTADGAILDSK
-507 KRDEIE
+507 KRDDIE

-526 IGVIFDTY
+526 VGVIFDTY